1 MKKILLTVFAL
12 TMFNVAFAQFNKG
25 RMIVGG
31 AVGFQTTTEKQTGT
45 TPTAKE
51 NTFSLS
57 PNFGYFVANKFAVG
71 LNLNLSN
78 TTEKYSGGSY
88 DYKIITRSFIASPFV
103 RYYFG
108 PGIFVQGQYGIGSAK
123 SGYDDPSSSNT
134 TKYAVSQWSL
144 GIGYAYFLNDHVAI
158 EPSVK
163 YQSSV
168 LKEKGQDIKDTNSG
182 IAINIGFQ
190 IYLGKRN

>member
-1 MKKILLTVFAL
+1 MKKLVLTAFAL

-25 RMIVGG
+25 RMLVGG
-31 AVGFQTTTEKQTGT
+31 AVGFQTTTEKQTSTIT
-45 TPTAKE
+45 TPTIKE

-57 PNFGYFVANKFAVG
+57 PNFGYFVIDKLAVG
-71 LNLNLSN
+71 LNFNLSN
-78 TTEKYSGGSY
+78 TTEKYSGGGY
-88 DYKIITRSFIASPFV
+88 DYKFTTQSFIASPFV

-108 PGIFVQGQYGIGSAK
+108 PGIFAQGQYGIGSAK
-123 SGYDDPSSSNT
+123 SGDDSNT
-134 TKYAVSQWSL
+134 TKYSESQWSL
-144 GIGYAYFLNDHVAI
+144 GVGYAYFLNDNVAI

-168 LKEKGQDIKDTNSG
+168 LKEKGQDTKDTNSG